1 MGQANPDLQ
10 QSGMETSRQSND
22 QPQVDTE
29 MASGQSATTTPAAAL
44 AGGRLPIASSSTQQA
59 STKAVVKS
67 GPEAQKLERRPSRE
81 HFVPSHSVQ
90 HTAAS
95 ATDSVQEAASHGEQ
109 MMGPQQA
116 SLQAQEPQ
124 QAQHAQQEAQ
134 HAQQEAQHAQQ
145 EAQHAQQE
153 AQHAQQEAQHAKQ
166 EQQGAQQPAQ
176 PEQRQTKA
184 KRTFQEILREQLQV
198 WGPCFFLTAR
208 CSCSAHSIV
217 RFNFSCRAANQ
228 LSIKAVI
235 SNSYAETLSQSS
247 VDWSRCSHAC
257 MLPM

>member
-44 AGGRLPIASSSTQQA
+44 AGDRLPIASSSTQQA

-145 EAQHAQQE
+145 EAQHA
-153 AQHAQQEAQHAKQ
+153 KQ

-184 KRTFQEILREQLQV
+184 KHTFQEILREQLQV
-198 WGPCFFLTAR
+198 WGPRFFLTAR

-217 RFNFSCRAANQ
+217 LFNFSCRAANQ
-228 LSIKAVI
+228 LPIKAVI
-235 SNSYAETLSQSS
+235 SKL
-247 VDWSRCSHAC
+247 RC
-257 MLPM
+257 

>member
-44 AGGRLPIASSSTQQA
+44 AGGRLSIASSSTQQA

-81 HFVPSHSVQ
+81 HFAPSHSVQ
-90 HTAAS
+90 HIAAS

-145 EAQHAQQE
+145 EAQHA
-153 AQHAQQEAQHAKQ
+153 KQ

-176 PEQRQTKA
+176 PEQQQTKA

-208 CSCSAHSIV
+208 CSCSAHPIV
-217 RFNFSCRAANQ
+217 SFNFSCRAVNQ

-235 SNSYAETLSQSS
+235 SKL
-247 VDWSRCSHAC
+247 RC
-257 MLPM
+257 